1 MSHETGQE
9 VTLELLGLG
18 YATARGDALVADVS
32 FHVHAGEILA
42 IAGPNGA
49 GKSTLVRM
57 IAGLMPAGSG
67 EIRLGGRPLTDIPIA
82 ERARSVAYVGQS
94 EEPDGRLSVT
104 EYVALGRLPHRRAL
118 DARAHRTAVAEAL
131 AVAGLSSLAL
141 RTIGSLSGGER
152 QRAKIARAVCQTPK
166 LLVLDEP
173 TNHLDPRARGDLLS
187 LVARLGITVIAVLHD
202 LTLIEDFASHVAL
215 IDDGRLAAYGHPQ
228 EVLSGAR
235 VRETFEV
242 DMHRLP
248 HPFEDRL
255 LCALDI
261 PISRPISRTG
271 PRPVP
276 SR

>member
-67 EIRLGGRPLTDIPIA
+67 EIRLGGRPLTDIPIT

-118 DARAHRTAVAEAL
+118 DARAMCLWARRMPTRSACRRAACPREAP
-131 AVAGLSSLAL
+131 AG
-141 RTIGSLSGGER
+141 
-152 QRAKIARAVCQTPK
+152 
-166 LLVLDEP
+166 VLDV
-173 TNHLDPRARGDLLS
+173 R
-187 LVARLGITVIAVLHD
+187 VL
-202 LTLIEDFASHVAL
+202 
-215 IDDGRLAAYGHPQ
+215 
-228 EVLSGAR
+228 
-235 VRETFEV
+235 
-242 DMHRLP
+242 
-248 HPFEDRL
+248 
-255 LCALDI
+255 
-261 PISRPISRTG
+261 
-271 PRPVP
+271 
-276 SR
+276 